1 MVAGGLLQERQGVF
15 LCRKCLADDC
25 KLFEEMLNSV
35 RLVCSDH
42 SFFDFWSR
50 ELWHRHLA
58 VKLED
63 GCGCSCR
70 WRKIGISTAIHR
82 TIHHEEDFLSSS
94 VFDSYLRILS

>member
-1 MVAGGLLQERQGVF
+1 MGRDKRAGSQHGGWRIIAGRQGVF

-70 WRKIGISTAIHR
+70 
-82 TIHHEEDFLSSS
+82 EEDRHFHRDTQNHPS
-94 VFDSYLRILS
+94 